1 MADIVYFCEN
11 QSTYIMLD
19 RIKYIMTTYNLN
31 ASQLA
36 ENIGIQRSTLS
47 HILSGRNK
55 PSLDVVQRLL
65 KSFPEI
71 QAAWLLNGDG
81 DSGYKSNNQDNDMS
95 KRLGEPEIDLFS
107 GHETEATAVI
117 DSPRTKKPIK
127 PVENIVNEGKDTEQE
142 RSVELNK
149 VVGEEQQAP
158 YYTPGN
164 CKIER
169 VMIFYSN
176 GTVKAYNML

>member
-1 MADIVYFCEN
+1 
-11 QSTYIMLD
+11 MLD
-19 RIKYIMTTYNLN
+19 RIKYIMNTYNLN

-36 ENIGIQRSTLS
+36 ETIGIQRSTLS

-55 PSLDVVQRLL
+55 PSLDVVQRIL

-81 DSGYKSNNQDNDMS
+81 DSGYKGVVPIGDKS
-95 KRLGEPEIDLFS
+95 KQKNSDEIDLFS
-107 GHETEATAVI
+107 GHDADLPPRI
-117 DSPRTKKPIK
+117 DSQKPKEPKKSA
-127 PVENIVNEGKDTEQE
+127 ETIVNEGKPTETK

-158 YYTPGN
+158 YYTGGN